1 MTSQTENIRIIPLG
15 GVGEVGK
22 NMMVVEVQEQ
32 LFILDAGIMLPETE
46 MFGIDIVIPD
56 MNYIIE
62 NQDRVKAILLSH
74 GHEDHI
80 GALPYLLRHVKAPV
94 YGTKLTLAYVKALIK
109 EIGIK
114 GNHKFF
120 EINPK
125 KTLRFDS
132 VSVSFFKT
140 NHTIP
145 DSVGICIHTSL
156 GTVVYTGDFKFD
168 QSASKAYQSDL
179 GKMAQIGEK
188 GVLCLLSD
196 SMQAE
201 TPGYTTPDSFLYKE
215 MSHTFQ
221 TADGRIVVGCYIS
234 DLIRIQQVLDAAAE
248 NNRKVVILGK
258 NVKSKLDPAISLGY
272 LELKDECV
280 IEPSEIS
287 EYGDYELVFL
297 VTGTHGDLF
306 ETLQKIAS
314 GQNRTLQIQAGDTVL
329 LSTHVPMGGEVFLFK
344 TMDVLSRAGA
354 TVRSSHKL
362 LHGDGH
368 GSQEDLKLM
377 LNLMQPQYFIPVH
390 GEFKSLFAHANLARE
405 LGIAS
410 ENIVIPDRGDV
421 IEISEKG
428 MEQVEKVTAGNVLID
443 GSGVGDI
450 GNIVLR
456 DRKLLSQDGIFIV
469 VVTINKVK
477 RTIVSGP
484 EIISRGF
491 VYVRESEKLMED
503 SSAKVREIVENIL
516 QDSGSIDWTLLK
528 QNIRDQLHSFLFEQT
543 KRRPMILPII
553 MEI

>member
-1 MTSQTENIRIIPLG
+1 MTLQTENIRIIPLG

-22 NMMVVEVQEQ
+22 NMYVVEVQDQ

-94 YGTKLTLAYVKALIK
+94 YGTKLTIAYAKTLVK
-109 EIGIK
+109 EIGVK
-114 GNHKFF
+114 GTVKFF
-120 EINPK
+120 EINNQ
-125 KTLRFDS
+125 KTLKFDD
-132 VSVSFFKT
+132 VSVSFFRT

-168 QSASKAYQSDL
+168 QSASKWYRSDL
-179 GKMAQIGEK
+179 GKMAQIGQK

-201 TPGYTTPDSFLYKE
+201 TPGYTTSDSYLYKE
-215 MSHTFQ
+215 LSHSMQ
-221 TADGRIVVGCYIS
+221 VSDGRIVAGCYSS
-234 DLIRIQQVLDAAAE
+234 DLIRIQQVLGAAAE
-248 NNRKVVILGK
+248 NNRRVIITGK
-258 NVKSKLDPAISLGY
+258 NVKSNLDLAISLGY
-272 LELKDECV
+272 IQLEEECL
-280 IEPSEIS
+280 IDSSEIN
-287 EYGDYELVFL
+287 DYADHELVFL
-297 VTGTHGDLF
+297 VTGSHGDLF
-306 ETLQKIAS
+306 ETLQKMAT
-314 GQNRTLQIQAGDTVL
+314 GQNRTLQIQANDTVL

-377 LNLMQPQYFIPVH
+377 LNLMKPKFFIPIR

-405 LGIAS
+405 LGVES

-421 IEISEKG
+421 IELSENG
-428 MEQVEKVTAGNVLID
+428 IEQADKVTAGNVLID

-469 VVTINKVK
+469 VVTINKTK
-477 RTIVSGP
+477 RSIVSGP

-491 VYVRESEKLMED
+491 VYVRESERLMED
-503 SSAKVREIVENIL
+503 STAKVKEIVEKIL
-516 QDSGSIDWTLLK
+516 QDSGSIDWALLK
-528 QNIRDQLHSFLFEQT
+528 QNIRDQLHFYLFEQT